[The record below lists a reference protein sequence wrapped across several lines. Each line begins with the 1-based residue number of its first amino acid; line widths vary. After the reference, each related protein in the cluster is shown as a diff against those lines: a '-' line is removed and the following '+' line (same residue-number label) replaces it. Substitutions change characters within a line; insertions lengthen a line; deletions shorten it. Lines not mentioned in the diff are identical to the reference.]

1 MENKTYM
8 CLLRSASGTCE
19 KPSASEME
27 IQFAKY
33 QVWQQKFS
41 DNILDMG
48 GQLGASGSVVRN
60 ESVTDG
66 PFIELKEII
75 GGYMKLTAKNVDE
88 AIKVI
93 NASPMIES
101 PNVSIEIREIL
112 NVE

>member
-8 CLLRSASGTCE
+8 CLLRSSTGHCE

-33 QVWQQKFS
+33 QAWQKKFA

-48 GQLGASGSVVRN
+48 NQLGASGSVVRN
-60 ESVTDG
+60 DNVTDG

-75 GGYMKLTAKNVDE
+75 GGYMQLTAANLDE
-88 AIKVI
+88 AIAVI
-93 NASPMIES
+93 KASPMVES
-101 PNVSIEIREIL
+101 SAVSIEIRE
-112 NVE
+112 VVSH